1 MLHAVVM
8 AGGSGTR
15 FWPQSRT
22 ALPKQLLPIAGER
35 TMLRQ
40 TVDRLYGP
48 AGAGD
53 DGATG
58 GGGAGTIAPGRVWVV
73 TNAVQ
78 AEEVR
83 RQLPEIPAG
92 NVLVEPCARNTAPC
106 VGLAAVHLQQADPE
120 ATMLVLPADHVI
132 GPPEV
137 FQRAAATAAQVVAD
151 GPGRFVLFG
160 VPPTFPSEGFGY
172 IQRGAPLAGFEDAA
186 SGGTGA
192 FSVASFREKP
202 DADTARG
209 YIDSGD
215 FYWNCG
221 IFTWRAAAILDAL
234 AEYEPNTRARLSTI
248 ADAVGTPDYEATVER
263 EFPRCDSVSVD
274 NAVLERTDSAC
285 VLEAPFDWD
294 DVGSWGALRR
304 LLGEDEHGHSADAP
318 KFVSLESNNCTVRD
332 TTSTKDGGGHLICAL
347 GVEDLIIVH
356 TADATL
362 VAKRGDEN
370 AVKRL
375 IGELKER
382 GLEEYL

>member
-1 MLHAVVM
+1 MLHAVIM

-15 FWPQSRT
+15 FWPQSRN
-22 ALPKQLLPIAGER
+22 AVPKQLLPIAGAD

-40 TVDRLYGP
+40 TVDRVLP
-48 AGAGD
+48 AVGAE
-53 DGATG
+53 
-58 GGGAGTIAPGRVWVV
+58 RVWVV

-78 AEEVR
+78 ADAVR
-83 RQLPEIPAG
+83 AQLPEIPAG

-106 VGLAAVHLQQADPE
+106 VGLAAVHLRAADDE

-137 FQRAAATAAQVVAD
+137 FRGAVDDAVRTTDAL
-151 GPGRFVLFG
+151 PGRFVLFG
-160 VPPTFPSEGFGY
+160 VPPDFPSAGFGY
-172 IQRGAPLAGFEDAA
+172 IERGRELTVNGV
-186 SGGTGA
+186 GGEL
-192 FSVASFREKP
+192 FDVASFREKP
-202 DADTARG
+202 DAETAQNYLDRG
-209 YIDSGD
+209 T

-221 IFTWRAAAILDAL
+221 IFVWRTKTILDAL
-234 AEYEPNTRARLSTI
+234 ERFEPQTFSRLQTI
-248 ADAVGTPDYEATVER
+248 AAAIGTENYDAVLAE
-263 EFPRCDSVSVD
+263 EFPGVNPESVD
-274 NAVLERTDSAC
+274 VAVLERADQVA

-304 LLGEDEHGHSADAP
+304 LLGEGEHGNTVDAAAFHASGA
-318 KFVSLESNNCTVRD
+318 KDCTVRVVPG
-332 TTSTKDGGGHLICAL
+332 KDETRPHLVCAL
-347 GVEDLIIVH
+347 DVEDLIIVH
-356 TADATL
+356 TPDATL

>member
-1 MLHAVVM
+1 MFVLHAVVM

-15 FWPQSRT
+15 FWPQSRR
-22 ALPKQLLPIAGER
+22 ALPKQLLPIAGDR

-40 TVDRLYGP
+40 TVDRLR
-48 AGAGD
+48 
-53 DGATG
+53 G
-58 GGGAGTIAPGRVWVV
+58 GGDGPGTIPPERTWVV

-78 AEEVR
+78 AGEVR
-83 RQLPEIPAG
+83 KQLPEVPAG

-106 VGLAAVHLQQADPE
+106 VGLAAVHLAAADPD
-120 ATMLVLPADHVI
+120 AVMLVLPADHVI

-137 FQRAAATAAQVVAD
+137 FQNAAATAARVVAD

-172 IQRGAPLAGFEDAA
+172 IRRGAPLPGFADEKAFAVAG
-186 SGGTGA
+186 
-192 FSVASFREKP
+192 FREKP
-202 DADTARG
+202 DAATAEE
-209 YIDSGD
+209 YIAAGD

-221 IFTWRAAAILDAL
+221 IFTWRASAILDAL
-234 AEYEPNTRARLSTI
+234 AEFEPDTRAKLETI
-248 ADAVGTPDYEATVER
+248 AGAVGSEDYDAVVAA
-263 EFPRCDSVSVD
+263 EFPACDPVSID
-274 NAVLERTDSAC
+274 NAVLERTGDAC

-304 LLGEDEHGHSADAP
+304 LLGEGEHGHSSDAA
-318 KFVSLESNNCTVRD
+318 KFVSLESKNCTVRD
-332 TTSTKDGGGHLICAL
+332 TTGGHLICAL

-375 IGELKER
+375 IGALKDR
-382 GLEEYL
+382 GLEDYL

>member
-1 MLHAVVM
+1 MLHAVIM

-15 FWPQSRT
+15 FWPQSRQ
-22 ALPKQLLPIAGER
+22 ARPKQLLPIAGTE

-40 TVDRLYGP
+40 TVDRLGESV
-48 AGAGD
+48 
-53 DGATG
+53 
-58 GGGAGTIAPGRVWVV
+58 APDRVWVV

-78 AEEVR
+78 ADEVR
-83 RQLPEIPAG
+83 RQLPEVPPG

-106 VGLAAVHLQQADPE
+106 VGLAAVHVEKADPGG
-120 ATMLVLPADHVI
+120 TMLVLPADHVI

-137 FQRAAATAAQVVAD
+137 FQQAAATAAQVVD
-151 GPGRFVLFG
+151 DDPGRFVLFG

-172 IQRGAPLAGFEDAA
+172 IQRGAPLPGFEQQK
-186 SGGTGA
+186 A
-192 FSVASFREKP
+192 FAVASFREKP
-202 DADTARG
+202 DADTARQ

-221 IFTWRAAAILDAL
+221 IFTWRAAAILAAL
-234 AEYEPNTRARLSTI
+234 ETHEPNTRARLSAI
-248 ADAVGTPDYEATVER
+248 AGAVGTDRYEETVAA
-263 EFPRCDSVSVD
+263 EFPECDSVSVD
-274 NAVLERTDSAC
+274 NAVLERTDRAC

-304 LLGEDEHGHSADAP
+304 LLGEDEHGHSTDAA
-318 KFVSLESNNCTVRD
+318 KFVSLESENCTVRD
-332 TTSTKDGGGHLICAL
+332 TTDGHLICAL

-375 IGELKER
+375 IAELKDR

>member
-15 FWPQSRT
+15 FWPQSRK
-22 ALPKQLLPIAGER
+22 ARPKQLLPIAGAE

-40 TVDRLYGP
+40 TVDRLGE
-48 AGAGD
+48 A
-53 DGATG
+53 
-58 GGGAGTIAPGRVWVV
+58 IAPDRTWVV

-83 RQLPEIPAG
+83 RQLPEVPAG

-106 VGLAAVHLQQADPE
+106 VGLAAVHLERADPG

-132 GPPEV
+132 GPPAV
-137 FQRAAATAAQVVAD
+137 FQNAAKTAAAVAD
-151 GPGRFVLFG
+151 DDPGRFVLFG

-172 IQRGAPLAGFEDAA
+172 IQRGAPLAGFETAG
-186 SGGTGA
+186 SQGTGA
-192 FSVASFREKP
+192 YAVASFREKP
-202 DADTARG
+202 DAATAKD
-209 YIDSGD
+209 YIESGD

-221 IFTWRAAAILDAL
+221 IFTWRASAILDAL
-234 AEYEPNTRARLSTI
+234 AEHEPNTRARLSKI
-248 ADAVGTPDYEATVER
+248 AGAVGTADYERTVAA
-263 EFPRCDSVSVD
+263 EFPACDPVSID
-274 NAVLERTDSAC
+274 NAVLERTNKAC

-304 LLGEDEHGHSADAP
+304 LLGEGEHGHSADAA

-332 TTSTKDGGGHLICAL
+332 TTGNHLICAL

-375 IGELKER
+375 IGELKDR

>member
-22 ALPKQLLPIAGER
+22 RMPKQLLPIAGEN

-40 TVDRLYGP
+40 TVDRLYG
-48 AGAGD
+48 AGGPGGD
-53 DGATG
+53 SG
-58 GGGAGTIAPGRVWVV
+58 GEGTIAPERVWVV

-78 AEEVR
+78 ADEVR
-83 RQLPEIPAG
+83 KQLPEVPPG

-106 VGLAAVHLQQADPE
+106 VGLAAVHLQQADPD
-120 ATMLVLPADHVI
+120 AVMLVLPADHVI

-137 FQRAAATAAQVVAD
+137 FQQAAATAAKVVAD
-151 GPGRFVLFG
+151 GPDRFVLFG

-172 IQRGAPLAGFEDAA
+172 IQRGGPLAGFEEQK
-186 SGGTGA
+186 A

-202 DADTARG
+202 DADTAQK
-209 YIDSGD
+209 YLDSGE

-221 IFTWRAAAILDAL
+221 IFTWRAAAILEAL
-234 AEYEPNTRARLSTI
+234 AEYEPNTRKRLTKI
-248 ADAVGTPDYEATVER
+248 AGTVGTPHYEGTVDT
-263 EFPRCDSVSVD
+263 EFPECDSVSID
-274 NAVLERTDSAC
+274 NAVLERTDAAC

-304 LLGEDEHGHSADAP
+304 LLGEDEQGHSADAK
-318 KFVSLESNNCTVRD
+318 KFVSLESKNCTVRD
-332 TTSTKDGGGHLICAL
+332 TTGEHLICAL

>member
-22 ALPKQLLPIAGER
+22 ALPKQLLPIAGEK

-40 TVDRLYGP
+40 TVDRLYGDGGP
-48 AGAGD
+48 NGAGETA
-53 DGATG
+53 GE
-58 GGGAGTIAPGRVWVV
+58 GTIAPERVWVV

-83 RQLPEIPAG
+83 KQLPEVPAG

-106 VGLAAVHLQQADPE
+106 VGLAAVHLQQADPD

-137 FQRAAATAAQVVAD
+137 FQQAAATAAKVVAD

-172 IQRGAPLAGFEDAA
+172 IQRGAPLSGFEEQK
-186 SGGTGA
+186 A

-202 DADTARG
+202 DAATAEE
-209 YIDSGD
+209 YIASGD

-221 IFTWRAAAILDAL
+221 IFTWRADAILDAL
-234 AEYEPNTRARLSTI
+234 AEYESNTRARLETI
-248 ADAVGTPDYEATVER
+248 AGVVGSDRYDEVVAEQ
-263 EFPRCDSVSVD
+263 FPQCDSVSID
-274 NAVLERTDSAC
+274 NAVLERTDAAC

-304 LLGEDEHGHSADAP
+304 LLGEDEQGHSSDAA
-318 KFVSLESNNCTVRD
+318 KFVSLESKDCTVRD
-332 TTSTKDGGGHLICAL
+332 TTGKHLICAL

>member
-22 ALPKQLLPIAGER
+22 RSPKQLLPIAGER

-40 TVDRLYGP
+40 TVDRLRGP
-48 AGAGD
+48 D
-53 DGATG
+53 G
-58 GGGAGTIAPGRVWVV
+58 GGDGPGTVPPERTWVV

-78 AEEVR
+78 AAEVR
-83 RQLPEIPAG
+83 RQLPEVPPG

-106 VGLAAVHLQQADPE
+106 VGLAAVHLAQADPG
-120 ATMLVLPADHVI
+120 ATMLTLPADHVI

-137 FQRAAATAAQVVAD
+137 FQAAAAAAAGVVAD
-151 GPGRFVLFG
+151 DPGRFVLFG

-172 IQRGAPLAGFEDAA
+172 VRRGAPLPGFEEQK
-186 SGGTGA
+186 A
-192 FSVASFREKP
+192 FAVAEFKEKP
-202 DADTARG
+202 DAAAARQ
-209 YIDSGD
+209 YLDSGE

-221 IFTWRAAAILDAL
+221 IFTWRASAILDAL
-234 AEYEPNTRARLSTI
+234 AEYEPNTRARLDKI
-248 ADAVGTPDYEATVER
+248 AGAVGTDRYDAVVAEQ
-263 EFPRCDSVSVD
+263 FPACDAVSID
-274 NAVLERTDSAC
+274 NAVLERTDQAC

-304 LLGEDEHGHSADAP
+304 LLGEDADGHAVDAA
-318 KFVSLESNNCTVRD
+318 KFVPLESKNCTVRD
-332 TTSTKDGGGHLICAL
+332 TTSKDGGGHLICAL

-382 GLEEYL
+382 GFEDYL

>member
-22 ALPKQLLPIAGER
+22 RRPKQLLPIAGET

-40 TVDRLYGP
+40 TVDRLKSP
-48 AGAGD
+48 DGAGD
-53 DGATG
+53 GPG
-58 GGGAGTIAPGRVWVV
+58 GVPADRVWVV

-83 RQLPEIPAG
+83 RQLPEVPPG

-106 VGLAAVHLQQADPE
+106 VGLAAVHVEHADPG
-120 ATMLVLPADHVI
+120 AAMLVLPADHVI
-132 GPPEV
+132 GPPET
-137 FQRAAATAAQVVAD
+137 FRRAAATAAAVVDAD
-151 GPGRFVLFG
+151 PGRFVLFG

-172 IQRGAPLAGFEDAA
+172 IRRGDALEGFEH
-186 SGGTGA
+186 SRA
-192 FSVASFREKP
+192 FAVAEFKEKP
-202 DADTARG
+202 DAATAQS
-209 YIDSGD
+209 YLDSGE

-221 IFTWRAAAILDAL
+221 IFTWRAAAILAAL
-234 AEYEPNTRARLSTI
+234 SEYEPITRAKLASI
-248 ADAVGTPDYEATVER
+248 AAAVGTDDYERAVADY
-263 EFPRCDSVSVD
+263 FPACDSVSID
-274 NAVLERTDSAC
+274 NAVLERTNKAC
-285 VLEAPFDWD
+285 VLEAPFEWD

-304 LLGEDEHGHSADAP
+304 LLGEDGDGHSVDAP
-318 KFVSLESNNCTVRD
+318 RFVSLDSKNCTVRD
-332 TTSTKDGGGHLICAL
+332 ATAGDGGGGHLICAL

-375 IGELKER
+375 IGELKTR
-382 GLEEYL
+382 GLEDYL

>member
-1 MLHAVVM
+1 M

-22 ALPKQLLPIAGER
+22 RLPKQLLPIAGKD

-40 TVDRLYGP
+40 TVDRLGEAVP
-48 AGAGD
+48 PER
-53 DGATG
+53 T
-58 GGGAGTIAPGRVWVV
+58 WVV

-78 AEEVR
+78 ADEVR
-83 RQLPEIPAG
+83 KQLPEVPAG

-106 VGLAAVHLQQADPE
+106 VGLAAVHVQRADPE
-120 ATMLVLPADHVI
+120 AVMLVLPADHVI

-137 FQRAAATAAQVVAD
+137 FQQAAQAAAAVVAD

-172 IQRGAPLAGFEDAA
+172 IERGAPLPGFEDPA
-186 SGGTGA
+186 SEGTGA
-192 FSVASFREKP
+192 FAVASFREKP
-202 DADTARG
+202 DAETAQK
-209 YIDSGD
+209 YIDAGN

-234 AEYEPNTRARLSTI
+234 AEYEPNTRARLANI
-248 ADAVGTPDYEATVER
+248 AETVGTDRYEAAVET
-263 EFPRCDSVSVD
+263 EFPACDSVSVD

-285 VLEAPFDWD
+285 VLEAPFEWD

-304 LLGEDEHGHSADAP
+304 LLGEDEHGHSVDAA
-318 KFVSLESNNCTVRD
+318 KFVSLESRNCTVRD
-332 TTSTKDGGGHLICAL
+332 TTARDGGGHLICAL
-347 GVEDLIIVH
+347 GVEDLILVH

>member
-22 ALPKQLLPIAGER
+22 ARPKQLLPIAGTD

-40 TVDRLYGP
+40 TVDRLGEAIP
-48 AGAGD
+48 PD
-53 DGATG
+53 
-58 GGGAGTIAPGRVWVV
+58 RVWVV

-78 AEEVR
+78 ADEVR
-83 RQLPEIPAG
+83 RQLPEVPPG

-106 VGLAAVHLQQADPE
+106 VGLAAVHLAAADPD
-120 ATMLVLPADHVI
+120 AVMLVLPADHVI

-137 FQRAAATAAQVVAD
+137 FQEAARTAAAVVAD
-151 GPGRFVLFG
+151 DPGRFVLFG
-160 VPPTFPSEGFGY
+160 VPPDFPSEGFGY
-172 IQRGAPLAGFEDAA
+172 IQRGAPLPGFEEKK
-186 SGGTGA
+186 A
-192 FSVASFREKP
+192 FRVQSFREKP
-202 DADTARG
+202 DAATAQTYLDG
-209 YIDSGD
+209 GD

-234 AEYEPNTRARLSTI
+234 AEYEPNTRARLETI
-248 ADAVGTPDYEATVER
+248 AAAVGTDGYEDAVAEQ
-263 EFPRCDSVSVD
+263 FPECDSVSVD
-274 NAVLERTDSAC
+274 NAVLERTDNAC

-304 LLGEDEHGHSADAP
+304 LLGEDERGHSSDAA
-318 KFVSLESNNCTVRD
+318 KFVSLESKNCTVRD
-332 TTSTKDGGGHLICAL
+332 TTGEHLICAL
-347 GVEDLIIVH
+347 GVENLIIVH

-362 VAKRGDEN
+362 VARRGDEN

-375 IGELKER
+375 IGELKAR

>member
-22 ALPKQLLPIAGER
+22 RSPKQLLPIAGTE

-40 TVDRLYGP
+40 TVDRLYGDD
-48 AGAGD
+48 AGAV
-53 DGATG
+53 
-58 GGGAGTIAPGRVWVV
+58 APERVWVV

-83 RQLPEIPAG
+83 RQLPEVPAG
-92 NVLVEPCARNTAPC
+92 NVLVEPSARNTAPC
-106 VGLAAVHLQQADPE
+106 VGLAAVHVERADPG
-120 ATMLVLPADHVI
+120 AAMLTLPADHVI
-132 GPPEV
+132 GPPKV
-137 FQRAAATAAQVVAD
+137 FRAAAATAAAVVD
-151 GPGRFVLFG
+151 DDPGRFVLFG

-172 IQRGAPLAGFEDAA
+172 IRRGAPLPGFEDRK
-186 SGGTGA
+186 A
-192 FSVASFREKP
+192 FAVAEFKEKP
-202 DADTARG
+202 DAATAQQ
-209 YIDSGD
+209 YLDSGE

-234 AEYEPNTRARLSTI
+234 EEYEPNTRARLATI
-248 ADAVGTPDYEATVER
+248 AGAVGTADYERVVAEQ
-263 EFPRCDSVSVD
+263 FPECDSVSVD
-274 NAVLERTDSAC
+274 NAVLERTNNAC

-304 LLGEDEHGHSADAP
+304 LLGEDSDGHAVDAA
-318 KFVSLESNNCTVRD
+318 KFVSLESKNCTVRD
-332 TTSTKDGGGHLICAL
+332 TTGGHLVCAL

-375 IGELKER
+375 ISELKDR
-382 GLEEYL
+382 GLEDYL

>member
-22 ALPKQLLPIAGER
+22 ALPKQLLPIAGEQ

-48 AGAGD
+48 EGG
-53 DGATG
+53 TG
-58 GGGAGTIAPGRVWVV
+58 ENGTGENGTIAPERVWVV

-78 AEEVR
+78 ADEVR
-83 RQLPEIPAG
+83 RQLPEVPAG

-106 VGLAAVHLQQADPE
+106 VGLAAVHLRAADAE

-137 FQRAAATAAQVVAD
+137 FQAAAATAARVVGD
-151 GPGRFVLFG
+151 DPSRFVLFG

-172 IQRGAPLAGFEDAA
+172 IQRGAPLAGFEDQK
-186 SGGTGA
+186 A
-192 FSVASFREKP
+192 FAVASFREKP
-202 DADTARG
+202 DADTARQ

-221 IFTWRAAAILDAL
+221 IFTWRAAAILEAL
-234 AEYEPNTRARLSTI
+234 AEYEPNTRARLETI
-248 ADAVGTPDYEATVER
+248 AGAVGSGRYDEVVAEQ
-263 EFPRCDSVSVD
+263 FPACDSVSID
-274 NAVLERTDSAC
+274 NAVLERTGAAC

-304 LLGEDEHGHSADAP
+304 LLGEDEQGHSSDAQ
-318 KFVSLESNNCTVRD
+318 KFVSLESRNCTVRD
-332 TTSTKDGGGHLICAL
+332 TTGEHLICAL

-362 VAKRGDEN
+362 VARRGDEN

-375 IGELKER
+375 IGELKDR